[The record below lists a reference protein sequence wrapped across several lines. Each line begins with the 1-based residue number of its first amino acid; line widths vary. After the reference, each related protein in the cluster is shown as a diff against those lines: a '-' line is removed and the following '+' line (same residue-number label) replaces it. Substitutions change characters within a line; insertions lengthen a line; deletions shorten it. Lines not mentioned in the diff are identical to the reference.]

1 MAIVVDENVMM
12 KDEEEDRGDDERLRK
27 KNYVWLMRN
36 QGEEGSEVGEGWR
49 GRGIG
54 YDD

>member
-12 KDEEEDRGDDERLRK
+12 MEEDRGDDERLRR

-54 YDD
+54 HDD